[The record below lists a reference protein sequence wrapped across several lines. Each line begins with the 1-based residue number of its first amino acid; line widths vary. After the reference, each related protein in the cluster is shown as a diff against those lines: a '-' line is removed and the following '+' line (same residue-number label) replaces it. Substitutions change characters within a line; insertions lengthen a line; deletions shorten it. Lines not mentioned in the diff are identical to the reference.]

1 MTIFERRC
9 NALVTAWYKANNP
22 EFKKLWAAKYAEL
35 IAKYAGE
42 RGDDTIH

>member
-22 EFKKLWAAKYAEL
+22 EFKKLWAAKYA
-35 IAKYAGE
+35 GE